1 MSRWPWVSQSL
12 LSALVLLIGGSRDVA
27 GQEAR
32 RAASPPQ
39 KEAASLPRP
48 ELIVL
53 NAIRANPV
61 TAPYFIRTTWRKGAV
76 ELSGRVGTKQVH
88 DVAVR
93 LAIDCGIPFRD
104 NLVIDTGAAHAVAGA
119 ETMATPAA
127 SALAQEYTS
136 SPYIYPPPLMG
147 RLDDPFFG
155 FSPPLV
161 SFPPW
166 WQRRVESGPMVKPRR
181 AQDDTT
187 PANATTSN
195 ASGPNHAS
203 TDARWK
209 PFEIDPVKGH
219 VEITVDAA
227 GQVFLRGVVA
237 SEEVRREIEEE
248 ARSVPG
254 VTRVESQFQVQ
265 PRRVEGDPPPPPV
278 PQGVPSPSP
287 PDRGP
292 KTATPAAV
300 QTHPKP
306 SATTTP
312 VAQDA
317 APLTRRVVGAIE
329 QRPEAADLA
338 VKVRSNDGVVTLSGQ
353 VPTAYEAMLVYR
365 TAQKTPGV
373 RDIVDRLEFEVPD
386 EDHANPLL
394 QKGRPEDIEPYL
406 GSQVRRHVAELAH
419 LDRIQLQG
427 DVVELRGTLLHAA
440 DQNRVLAIL
449 RSIPVLQGFRLEPVF
464 TAN

>member
-1 MSRWPWVSQSL
+1 
-12 LSALVLLIGGSRDVA
+12 
-27 GQEAR
+27 
-32 RAASPPQ
+32 
-39 KEAASLPRP
+39 
-48 ELIVL
+48 LIVL

-61 TAPYFIRTTWRKGAV
+61 TAPYFIRTIWREGAV

-93 LAIDCGIPFRD
+93 LAIQCGIPFRD
-104 NLVIDTGAAHAVAGA
+104 NLVIDTGAAHVIGGG
-119 ETMATPAA
+119 EPMVTPVA
-127 SALAQEYTS
+127 SALAQDYTS

-166 WQRRVESGPMVKPRR
+166 WQRRVESGPMVKPRKV
-181 AQDDTT
+181 QDDTA
-187 PANATTSN
+187 PAKAAMSN
-195 ASGPNHAS
+195 ASGPNHAPG
-203 TDARWK
+203 DARWK
-209 PFEIDPVKGH
+209 PFEVDPVKGH

-254 VTRVESQFQVQ
+254 VTRVESQFQVK
-265 PRRVEGDPPPPPV
+265 PRRVEDDTPPPPTPQAV
-278 PQGVPSPSP
+278 PGPATPN

-292 KTATPAAV
+292 KTAAPAAV

-306 SATTTP
+306 SATTAP

-317 APLTRRVVGAIE
+317 EPLTRRVVGAIE
-329 QRPEAADLA
+329 QHLGAADLA

-373 RDIVDRLEFEVPD
+373 RDIVDRLEFVVPD
-386 EDHANPLL
+386 EDHTNPLL
-394 QKGRPEDIEPYL
+394 HNGRPEDIEPYL
-406 GSQVRRHVAELAH
+406 GSQVRRHVADLAH
-419 LDRIQLQG
+419 LDRIQVQG
-427 DVVELRGTLLHAA
+427 DLVELRGTLLHAE

>member
-1 MSRWPWVSQSL
+1 
-12 LSALVLLIGGSRDVA
+12 
-27 GQEAR
+27 
-32 RAASPPQ
+32 
-39 KEAASLPRP
+39 
-48 ELIVL
+48 LIVL

-104 NLVIDTGAAHAVAGA
+104 NLVIDTGAAHLIAGGGP
-119 ETMATPAA
+119 MATPAA

-166 WQRRVESGPMVKPRR
+166 WQRRVESGPMVKPRKV
-181 AQDDTT
+181 QDDTAA
-187 PANATTSN
+187 PEAATSN
-195 ASGPNHAS
+195 ASAPNNAPG
-203 TDARWK
+203 DARWK
-209 PFEIDPVKGH
+209 PFEVDPVKGQ

-265 PRRVEGDPPPPPV
+265 PRRVEGDTPPPPT
-278 PQGVPSPSP
+278 PQPMPGPSAPN
-287 PDRGP
+287 PDLRP
-292 KTATPAAV
+292 KTTAPAAV

-317 APLTRRVVGAIE
+317 EPLTRRVVGAID

-353 VPTAYEAMLVYR
+353 VPTAYEAMIVYR

-373 RDIVDRLEFEVPD
+373 RDIVDRLEFVVPD
-386 EDHANPLL
+386 EDHTNPLL

-406 GSQVRRHVAELAH
+406 GSQVRGHVAELAH
-419 LDRIQLQG
+419 LDRIQVQG
-427 DVVELRGTLLHAA
+427 DVVELRGTLFHAE